1 MHPDLRNVGHVGR
14 LTAEVSPSVTGCP
27 EHEEPIKEHTMTDV
41 RWGVLSTAGIGMEKV
56 TPAIQRAANCDV
68 VAIASRD
75 IDRATAAAA
84 QLEIPRAYGSYEEL
98 LAADDIDAVYIPLP
112 NDLHAEWVMKAA
124 TAGKHILCEKP
135 LAMNTAQAEEMAT
148 FCENAGVKLAE
159 AFMYRH
165 HPTWVEAVRLVRSG
179 MIGDLQAVQSW
190 FSYYN
195 DDPSNIRNKVS
206 NGGGALMDIG
216 CYNINMSR
224 MLFDAEP
231 ERVEASVRRDPV
243 MGIDIVTSA
252 ILEFPGGG
260 QSTFTCSTRAE
271 DYQRVHIVGTTGRID
286 IEIPFNIPPDR
297 ETTIFVVSGG
307 EPPVAPATEAL
318 VFPAENQYTI
328 QAHLFAQAVLDDTP
342 VAVPVSDAISNMKVI
357 DEILATPLQA

>member
-1 MHPDLRNVGHVGR
+1 M
-14 LTAEVSPSVTGCP
+14 A
-27 EHEEPIKEHTMTDV
+27 KV
-41 RWGVLSTAGIGMEKV
+41 RWGVLSTANIGMEKV
-56 TPAIQRAANCDV
+56 TPAIQRADNCEV

-75 IDRATAAAA
+75 SDRAATAAS
-84 QLEIPRAYGSYEEL
+84 QLGIPKAYGSYEEL
-98 LAADDIDAVYIPLP
+98 LADADVDAVYIPLP
-112 NDLHAEWVMKAA
+112 NDLHAEWVTNAA
-124 TAGKHILCEKP
+124 AVGKHILCEKP
-135 LAMNTAQAEEMAT
+135 LAMNAMQAEEMAA
-148 FCENAGVKLAE
+148 FCNRAGVKLAE

-165 HPTWVEAVRLVRSG
+165 HPTWVESVRLVRSG

-195 DDPSNIRNKVS
+195 DDPSNIRNKVE
-206 NGGGALMDIG
+206 NGGGAVMDIG

-231 ERVEASVRRDPV
+231 ERIGASVRRDPA

-252 ILEFPGGG
+252 VLEFPGGG

-297 ETTIFVVSGG
+297 DTRVFVVSGG
-307 EPPVAPATEAL
+307 APPVAPAMEEL
-318 VFPAENQYTI
+318 VFAPEDQYTI
-328 QAHLFAQAVLDDTP
+328 QARLFAQAVLDDTP
-342 VAVPVSDAISNMKVI
+342 VAVPISDAINNMKVI
-357 DEILATPLQA
+357 DAILATPFPV